1 MASLNKVL
9 LIGNL
14 GRDPESRTFPDGG
27 TVTNAQ
33 IATSEKWTDK
43 QTGQPR
49 EQTEWHNLVFNG
61 RLAEIAAQYLRKG
74 SPVYVEGSIRTRK
87 WQDKNGQDRYT
98 TEIRVDEM
106 KMLGSRA
113 DGARAQGAQYDNSAP
128 YSPPAHVTGT
138 SRPAQNL
145 RVAQP
150 PAGVS
155 QPGMIEM
162 SRQALAREGV
172 HVPTYQPPAT
182 SNVGGQADAFDSF
195 EDDVPF

>member
-27 TVTNAQ
+27 MVTNAQ

-43 QTGQPR
+43 QTGQQR
-49 EQTEWHNLVFNG
+49 EETEWHNLVFNG
-61 RLAEIAAQYLRKG
+61 RQAEIAAQYLRKG
-74 SPVYVEGSIRTRK
+74 SPVYIEGQLRTRK
-87 WQDKNGQDRYT
+87 WQDKNGADRYT
-98 TEIRVDEM
+98 TEIRVLHM
-106 KMLGSRA
+106 QMLGSRA

-128 YSPPAHVTGT
+128 RSYPA
-138 SRPAQNL
+138 PAQ
-145 RVAQP
+145 RSAQP

-172 HVPTYQPPAT
+172 HVPTYQPPAYQQPANA
-182 SNVGGQADAFDSF
+182 NVSGQADAFDSF